1 MMLKRKVWLCSDD
14 FLSAATGK
22 AFTTVLAGFAA
33 TLTSLPNISLLPALV
48 AGFFLVL
55 IITNPGST
63 NLPALFTC
71 AAPISA
77 SASMIFEHSAF
88 FISHAVAR
96 ASAIPPFARA
106 FPAAL
111 GLAFIA
117 FMAFIAFIAFGAA
130 FGAAFMAFIAF
141 IAAITQGKQEG
152 SAK

>member
-55 IITNPGST
+55 IITKPGRT
-63 NLPALFTC
+63 NFPALFTC

-77 SASMIFEHSAF
+77 RASMIFAHSAF
-88 FISHAVAR
+88 FISQAVAR
-96 ASAIPPFARA
+96 ASAMPPFARA

-111 GLAFIA
+111 ATFIAFIAFIA
-117 FMAFIAFIAFGAA
+117 FMAFIAFIAF
-130 FGAAFMAFIAF
+130 
-141 IAAITQGKQEG
+141 IAAIALQNRRNRRWAGQLTNQQR
-152 SAK
+152 